1 MTECQAVNRVLIS
14 ALRHFVCLGGDAV
27 PVVLC
32 WLIFMAAM
40 VRLTVLPIH
49 ALPLFLGGFWLVVL
63 CTRQFRALRGQ
74 PEWAPGYYL
83 CRVRLWIVNGTVLLL
98 SGLIVW
104 WYGNVAEFGLVKLY
118 IPSLLLLLPGGIP
131 RLAGTRWWLCA
142 WSSTAFVLGCAAPA
156 CFYSFRYSLFAVLTE
171 PGFWLLVTAFYLF
184 FVERLQD
191 EESGKVGPGLKS
203 VLVIAAL
210 MGCLYA
216 ELQLPT
222 LLPGIYMTAATSLCA
237 VWLYIMLRPRLS
249 AKIWFAIGWPLMAL
263 PTLPWV
269 AMYLLS
275 GSAIVW

>member
-1 MTECQAVNRVLIS
+1 M
-14 ALRHFVCLGGDAV
+14 
-27 PVVLC
+27 
-32 WLIFMAAM
+32 
-40 VRLTVLPIH
+40 
-49 ALPLFLGGFWLVVL
+49 
-63 CTRQFRALRGQ
+63 
-74 PEWAPGYYL
+74 
-83 CRVRLWIVNGTVLLL
+83 
-98 SGLIVW
+98 
-104 WYGNVAEFGLVKLY
+104 
-118 IPSLLLLLPGGIP
+118 
-131 RLAGTRWWLCA
+131 
-142 WSSTAFVLGCAAPA
+142 
-156 CFYSFRYSLFAVLTE
+156 
-171 PGFWLLVTAFYLF
+171 TAFYLF
-184 FVERLQD
+184 FAERLQD